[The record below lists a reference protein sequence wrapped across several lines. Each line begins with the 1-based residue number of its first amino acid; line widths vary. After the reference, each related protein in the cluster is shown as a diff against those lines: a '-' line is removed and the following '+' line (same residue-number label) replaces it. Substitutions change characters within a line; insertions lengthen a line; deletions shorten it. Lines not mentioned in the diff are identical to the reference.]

1 MLLLATGLWYLGG
14 AAWIQAKA
22 VLAQVLI
29 GRAWAGNLAK
39 GKLVERP
46 WSWADTVPVARLE
59 FVRQRKSM
67 IVLAGESGR
76 VLAFG
81 PGHRQDSAVPGTPG
95 NSVISAH
102 RDTHFAVLKSLGIGD
117 PIRVENIEGTT
128 VNYRVDGFEIIDQ
141 HDLSVTDQSGSDR
154 LTLVTCWPF
163 DALTPGGSQRYV
175 VVAGRVRTNRV
186 RNSESE
192 EAAGADAGL
201 RGRIGLN
208 RRPAATDS

>member
-14 AAWIQAKA
+14 AAWIHAKA

-29 GRAWAGNLAK
+29 AHAWAGNLDK
-39 GKLVERP
+39 GKPVERP
-46 WSWADTVPVARLE
+46 WSWADTMPVARLE

-81 PGHRQDSAVPGTPG
+81 PGHRQDSAVPGAPG

-102 RDTHFAVLKSLGIGD
+102 RDTHFAVLQTLGIGD
-117 PIRVENIEGTT
+117 PIQVENIEGRT
-128 VNYRVDGFEIIDQ
+128 VSYRVDRFEIIDE
-141 HDLSVTDQSGSDR
+141 HDLSVTDQSGVDR

-163 DALTPGGSQRYV
+163 DAMAPGGSQRYV
-175 VVAGRVRTNRV
+175 VFAGRVRDSDRK
-186 RNSESE
+186 R
-192 EAAGADAGL
+192 AARSTAML
-201 RGRIGLN
+201 RGQ
-208 RRPAATDS
+208 D

>member
-1 MLLLATGLWYLGG
+1 MSRRPARIRAIVAMLLLATGLWYLGG

-39 GKLVERP
+39 GKPVERP

-59 FVRQRKSM
+59 FVRQRQSM

-81 PGHRQDSAVPGTPG
+81 PGHRQDSAVPGAPG

-117 PIRVENIEGTT
+117 PIQVENIEGRT
-128 VNYRVDGFEIIDQ
+128 VSYRVDRFEIIDE

-163 DALTPGGSQRYV
+163 DALAPGGSQRYV
-175 VVAGRVRTNRV
+175 VFAGRVRDSDRE
-186 RNSESE
+186 R
-192 EAAGADAGL
+192 AA
-201 RGRIGLN
+201 RGTAM
-208 RRPAATDS
+208 RRGQD